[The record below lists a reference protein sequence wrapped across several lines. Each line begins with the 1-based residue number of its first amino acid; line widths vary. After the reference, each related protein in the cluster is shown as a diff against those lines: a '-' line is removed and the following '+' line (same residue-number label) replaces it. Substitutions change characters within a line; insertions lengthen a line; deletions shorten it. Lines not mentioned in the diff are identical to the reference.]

1 MKRKSILMISHS
13 SNKTG
18 GGEMDFQ
25 RLLEYFNSRNY
36 YIISVFPDGYKSEYF
51 KSLSNE
57 YLILPDNIF
66 PFNAFNIFKYIY
78 FVYMT
83 IQKLIVLLPFL
94 NGVKRKIDAC
104 FVNSSSCLS
113 EIIGLSISGIP
124 YTLSVKEII
133 LPVLIRK
140 LINNF
145 YRRTC
150 SEIIVISEYI
160 NNIIKKDYFG
170 KKISIIRSSIAD
182 EDLQGI
188 KRNSLKENNEFTI
201 LNSGV
206 ITPIKNQE
214 LLINAVQRLDTE
226 LPISIN
232 FIGRIEDEAYC
243 EKLKN
248 LAKSVTRKN
257 ISINFLG
264 EVTKKQALE
273 LECNSDLLVIT
284 SKQEGM
290 SLIVAEALYFN
301 VPVVSTRTGV
311 AMEVLTDGHDGL
323 LINDNDILGLSEI
336 INNFIKNPELCRKI
350 SENQKDIYHKYFS
363 YSFYLKEHERILFK
377 ND

>member
-25 RLLEYFNSRNY
+25 RLLEYFHSRNY
-36 YIISVFPDGYKSEYF
+36 YIFSVFPDGFKAGYF

-57 YLILPDNIF
+57 CCILPDNIF

-78 FVYMT
+78 FVYIT

-94 NGVKRKIDAC
+94 NRIKGRADSC
-104 FVNSSSCLS
+104 FVNSSACLS
-113 EIIGLSISGIP
+113 EIIALSISGIS

-133 LPVLIRK
+133 LPTFIRK
-140 LINNF
+140 LINSF

-150 SEIIVISEYI
+150 NEIIVISDY
-160 NNIIKKDYFG
+160 IKKIINKDFSG

-182 EDLQGI
+182 EDLIGI
-188 KRNSLKENNEFTI
+188 QKIDRNDNIFAI

-214 LLINAVQRLDTE
+214 LLINAVERLDTE
-226 LPISIN
+226 LPISVN
-232 FIGRIEDEAYC
+232 FIGRVEDEAYY
-243 EKLKN
+243 EKLKS
-248 LAKSVTRKN
+248 LAKSVSRKN

-284 SKQEGM
+284 SKHEGM
-290 SLIVAEALYFN
+290 SLIVAEALYFRI
-301 VPVVSTRTGV
+301 PVVSTRTGV
-311 AMEVLTDGHDGL
+311 ALEVLTDGYDGF
-323 LINDNDILGLSEI
+323 LINDGDISRLSEI
-336 INNFIKNPELCRKI
+336 ICNIIKNPGLRKEI
-350 SENQKDIYHKYFS
+350 SENQKDLYNKYFS
-363 YSFYLKEHERILFK
+363 YSFYLKEHERILFE